1 MGLFNR
7 KKKPWDYNT
16 RDEKL
21 RAIFEDYRN
30 DEKIII
36 NTIKKESDMLVKVH
50 AANVLFNIKQLPD
63 NPLALIACLVGDVG
77 LSENE
82 AEELLQAIGEYY
94 VQLQNQGLVG

>member
-30 DEKIII
+30 DEKV
-36 NTIKKESDMLVKVH
+36 IK
-50 AANVLFNIKQLPD
+50 
-63 NPLALIACLVGDVG
+63 
-77 LSENE
+77 
-82 AEELLQAIGEYY
+82 
-94 VQLQNQGLVG
+94 